1 MKKVNHKNCSMKRW
15 LLALVFFVP
24 SVFFQLGCTQRA
36 EERAEERSEERAE
49 ENDTSGLPEGE
60 ALAGSAGLE
69 TDDPKGNPGNAN
81 NTASLNRE
89 ETLEEVS
96 RLAAAGEFRSAL
108 PLLQQLLLINPND
121 VAVLF
126 QTGLMHAGCGELAEA
141 IDCLS
146 GIPEDHPEAG
156 IPALGQAA
164 DWCVQLKQF
173 DEAMDRYERILT
185 VDPSLTLARRQLAY
199 LLNRQGR
206 RHEAA
211 VHIRE
216 LCKAGDVRQDELQ
229 SLIVLSDAMLSDPS
243 QVAAG
248 ELDYTPIGESGAA
261 RKLFTERRY
270 AEAASV
276 LRESV
281 ANGSVPPSIVAL
293 YGRAAA
299 EAQDDVAFKWW
310 FGKTDKAVREYAE
323 YWSAI
328 GTYLASERE
337 FAAATRAF
345 LESLDRDPTDF
356 ITMNRLLQV
365 LKMQEEPDDYARW
378 EKRWKAMH
386 EILLDSNEISDASE
400 PNVKAIEELASRL
413 NAIDR
418 RLEAVVWKSI
428 EAFYR
433 KSPPEALKHWNS
445 ERQKMV
451 AEKSG
456 FPGQSV
462 RICGLSLDTYPLPDI
477 QLGKVEE
484 ASRIAGKAAETTANP
499 AAFRNVA
506 DEVGLKHTF
515 ELAPEKIEAGFAMY
529 HQAGGGVAVLDFD
542 RDGFADLYFAQ
553 GASAPPEFV
562 SNNGNVLFRNL
573 DSKFADVTKSAS
585 VADRRYTM
593 GCTAGD
599 WNQDGFPDLIT
610 ANIGTNYLWINNG
623 DGTFTQSSL
632 EGSESLE
639 RMPAS
644 VAMADLNA
652 DNLPDIFEVNYIQDS
667 TIGRLPE
674 KDAAGVVVEAVGPAD
689 FEACSDRI
697 GLNDGKGNVSF
708 RKISGSGT
716 ELHKG
721 LGVVIADLDGRP
733 GNDVFVGNDKS
744 ANQLW
749 IRDPLDGN
757 WSDVA
762 VVNGSAFSSGGAGT
776 ASMGIAS
783 GDFDKNAMLDLHI
796 ANFQNES
803 VCLYL
808 NRGTFFQDRASQ
820 YRLGVP
826 SRSVLGFGS
835 QALDYDNNGQLDVAV
850 ANGHIDNYQTMSGP
864 FQQLAQLFCNRGSRF
879 EMMPVADD
887 TGYWTQAHLGRA
899 MAKLDF
905 DHDGQTDLVVT
916 HLGEA
921 SALLK
926 NETENAGH
934 CLQLELVGSSAE
946 RDAIGARVQIEYG
959 DDAST
964 DFLVAGDGYLCRN
977 EAMLTY
983 GLENVSKVDRLTIDW
998 PNGKQQVFHDL
1009 EADRRWLIVED
1020 QVEPFLLFEHHGPKR

>member
-1 MKKVNHKNCSMKRW
+1 M
-15 LLALVFFVP
+15 
-24 SVFFQLGCTQRA
+24 
-36 EERAEERSEERAE
+36 
-49 ENDTSGLPEGE
+49 
-60 ALAGSAGLE
+60 AGSADVG
-69 TDDPKGNPGNAN
+69 TGDPRESPGNTN
-81 NTASLNRE
+81 NTSSLDRE
-89 ETLEEVS
+89 GTLEQVS
-96 RLAAAGEFRSAL
+96 RLAASGDFESAL
-108 PLLQQLLLINPND
+108 PLLQQLLLIDPSD

-126 QTGLMHAGCGELAEA
+126 QMGLMHAGCGELPEA
-141 IDCLS
+141 IDCLA

-173 DEAMDRYERILT
+173 DKAIDRYERILAW
-185 VDPSLTLARRQLAY
+185 DPDLTLARRQLAY
-199 LLNRQGR
+199 LLNRKGR

-211 VHIRE
+211 VHVRE

-229 SLIVLSDAMLSDPS
+229 SLIVLSDAMLSEPT

-248 ELDYTPIGESGAA
+248 EIDYTPIGESGSA
-261 RKLFTERRY
+261 RRLFTERRY

-310 FGKTDKAVREYAE
+310 FGKTDDAVREYAE

-328 GTYLASERE
+328 GTYLASERK

-356 ITMNRLLQV
+356 ITMNRLLQT
-365 LKMQEEPDDYARW
+365 LKMQGKSDDYAKW
-378 EKRWKAMH
+378 EERWKAMH
-386 EILLDSNEISDASE
+386 EILLDSNKISDARG
-400 PNVKAIEELASRL
+400 PNIKGIEDLASRL

-418 RLEAVVWKSI
+418 RLEAVVWKSL
-428 EAFYR
+428 EAYYR
-433 KSPPEALKHWNS
+433 NAPSEALKHWNS

-451 AEKSG
+451 ADKSG
-456 FPGQSV
+456 FPDQSV

-477 QLGKVEE
+477 QLDESEE
-484 ASRIAGKAAETTANP
+484 ASSIDGNLAETIASP
-499 AAFRNVA
+499 AAFRNIA
-506 DEVGLKHTF
+506 DEVGLQHAF
-515 ELAPEKIEAGFAMY
+515 MLAPEKIEAGFAMY

-562 SNNGNVLFRNL
+562 SSDGNVLFRNL

-599 WNQDGFPDLIT
+599 WNQDGFSDLIT

-623 DGTFTQSSL
+623 DGTFTQSPL
-632 EGSESLE
+632 EGSDSLE

-674 KDAAGVVVEAVGPAD
+674 KDLAGVVVEAVGPAD

-697 GLNDGKGNVSF
+697 GLNDGKGNVAF
-708 RKISGSGT
+708 RKISGSGAG
-716 ELHKG
+716 LHKG
-721 LGVVIADLDGRP
+721 LGIVIADLDGRP
-733 GNDVFVGNDKS
+733 GNDIFVGNDKS

-749 IRDPLDGN
+749 IRDPLDGK
-757 WSDVA
+757 WSDIA
-762 VVNGSAFSSGGAGT
+762 VVNGIALSSGGAGT
-776 ASMGIAS
+776 ASMGIAC

-808 NRGTFFQDRASQ
+808 NRGDFFQDRASQ

-826 SRSVLGFGS
+826 TRSVLGFGS
-835 QALDYDNNGQLDVAV
+835 QALDYDNNGRVDIAV

-864 FQQLAQLFCNRGSRF
+864 FRQMAQLFCNLGPRF
-879 EMMPVADD
+879 ELVPVADD

-905 DHDGQTDLVVT
+905 DHDGKTDLVVT
-916 HLGEA
+916 HLREA

-926 NETENAGH
+926 NETEDAGH
-934 CLQLELVGSSAE
+934 CLQLELVGSTTE
-946 RDAIGARVQIEYG
+946 RDAIGARVQIDYG
-959 DDAST
+959 DDVST
-964 DFLVAGDGYLCRN
+964 EFLIAGDGYLCRN
-977 EAMLTY
+977 EAMLAF
-983 GLENVSKVDRLTIDW
+983 GLGSVSQVDRLTIDW
-998 PNGKQQVFHDL
+998 PNGTRQVFRDL
-1009 EADRRWLIVED
+1009 EADHRWLVVED
-1020 QVEPFLLFEHHGPKR
+1020 QLEPFSLFKHHGPKR

>member
-1 MKKVNHKNCSMKRW
+1 MKRW

>member
-1 MKKVNHKNCSMKRW
+1 MKRW

-36 EERAEERSEERAE
+36 EERAEERSEERSEERAE

>member
-1 MKKVNHKNCSMKRW
+1 M
-15 LLALVFFVP
+15 
-24 SVFFQLGCTQRA
+24 
-36 EERAEERSEERAE
+36 
-49 ENDTSGLPEGE
+49 
-60 ALAGSAGLE
+60 AGSAGLE

>member
-36 EERAEERSEERAE
+36 EERAEERSEERAEERSEERAE

-593 GCTAGD
+593 G
-599 WNQDGFPDLIT
+599 
-610 ANIGTNYLWINNG
+610 
-623 DGTFTQSSL
+623 
-632 EGSESLE
+632 
-639 RMPAS
+639 
-644 VAMADLNA
+644 V
-652 DNLPDIFEVNYIQDS
+652 
-667 TIGRLPE
+667 
-674 KDAAGVVVEAVGPAD
+674 
-689 FEACSDRI
+689 
-697 GLNDGKGNVSF
+697 
-708 RKISGSGT
+708 
-716 ELHKG
+716 
-721 LGVVIADLDGRP
+721 
-733 GNDVFVGNDKS
+733 
-744 ANQLW
+744 
-749 IRDPLDGN
+749 
-757 WSDVA
+757 
-762 VVNGSAFSSGGAGT
+762 
-776 ASMGIAS
+776 
-783 GDFDKNAMLDLHI
+783 
-796 ANFQNES
+796 
-803 VCLYL
+803 
-808 NRGTFFQDRASQ
+808 
-820 YRLGVP
+820 
-826 SRSVLGFGS
+826 
-835 QALDYDNNGQLDVAV
+835 
-850 ANGHIDNYQTMSGP
+850 
-864 FQQLAQLFCNRGSRF
+864 
-879 EMMPVADD
+879 
-887 TGYWTQAHLGRA
+887 
-899 MAKLDF
+899 
-905 DHDGQTDLVVT
+905 
-916 HLGEA
+916 
-921 SALLK
+921 
-926 NETENAGH
+926 H
-934 CLQLELVGSSAE
+934 CG
-946 RDAIGARVQIEYG
+946 
-959 DDAST
+959 
-964 DFLVAGDGYLCRN
+964 
-977 EAMLTY
+977 
-983 GLENVSKVDRLTIDW
+983 
-998 PNGKQQVFHDL
+998 
-1009 EADRRWLIVED
+1009 
-1020 QVEPFLLFEHHGPKR
+1020 

>member
-1 MKKVNHKNCSMKRW
+1 
-15 LLALVFFVP
+15 
-24 SVFFQLGCTQRA
+24 
-36 EERAEERSEERAE
+36 
-49 ENDTSGLPEGE
+49 
-60 ALAGSAGLE
+60 
-69 TDDPKGNPGNAN
+69 
-81 NTASLNRE
+81 
-89 ETLEEVS
+89 
-96 RLAAAGEFRSAL
+96 
-108 PLLQQLLLINPND
+108 
-121 VAVLF
+121 
-126 QTGLMHAGCGELAEA
+126 
-141 IDCLS
+141 
-146 GIPEDHPEAG
+146 
-156 IPALGQAA
+156 
-164 DWCVQLKQF
+164 
-173 DEAMDRYERILT
+173 
-185 VDPSLTLARRQLAY
+185 
-199 LLNRQGR
+199 
-206 RHEAA
+206 
-211 VHIRE
+211 
-216 LCKAGDVRQDELQ
+216 
-229 SLIVLSDAMLSDPS
+229 
-243 QVAAG
+243 
-248 ELDYTPIGESGAA
+248 
-261 RKLFTERRY
+261 
-270 AEAASV
+270 
-276 LRESV
+276 
-281 ANGSVPPSIVAL
+281 
-293 YGRAAA
+293 
-299 EAQDDVAFKWW
+299 
-310 FGKTDKAVREYAE
+310 
-323 YWSAI
+323 
-328 GTYLASERE
+328 
-337 FAAATRAF
+337 
-345 LESLDRDPTDF
+345 
-356 ITMNRLLQV
+356 
-365 LKMQEEPDDYARW
+365 
-378 EKRWKAMH
+378 
-386 EILLDSNEISDASE
+386 
-400 PNVKAIEELASRL
+400 
-413 NAIDR
+413 
-418 RLEAVVWKSI
+418 
-428 EAFYR
+428 
-433 KSPPEALKHWNS
+433 
-445 ERQKMV
+445 MV

-456 FPGQSV
+456 FPDQSV

-803 VCLYL
+803 VCRYL

>member
-24 SVFFQLGCTQRA
+24 SVFFQLGCTQ
-36 EERAEERSEERAE
+36 RAEERSEERAE

>member
-1 MKKVNHKNCSMKRW
+1 MNRW
-15 LLALVFFVP
+15 LLSIVFFAP
-24 SVFFQLGCTQRA
+24 PIFLGLGCTQRA
-36 EERAEERSEERAE
+36 QQSDASDPAE
-49 ENDTSGLPEGE
+49 
-60 ALAGSAGLE
+60 AGSAGVV
-69 TDDPKGNPGNAN
+69 TADPKGKPETAN
-81 NTASLNRE
+81 STPSLNRE
-89 ETLEEVS
+89 EILEEVS
-96 RLAAAGEFRSAL
+96 RLAAAGEFKSAL
-108 PLLQQLLLINPND
+108 PLLQQLLLMNPSD

-126 QTGLMHAGCGELAEA
+126 QTGIMHAGCGELAEA
-141 IDCLS
+141 IDCLA

-164 DWCVQLKQF
+164 DWCVQLTRF
-173 DEAMDRYERILT
+173 DQAINRYERILAL
-185 VDPSLTLARRQLAY
+185 DPNLTLARRQLAY

-211 VHIRE
+211 VHVRE

-229 SLIVLSDAMLSDPS
+229 SLIVLSDAMLSDPT
-243 QVAAG
+243 QVADG
-248 ELDYTPIGESGAA
+248 EIDYTPIGESGRA

-276 LRESV
+276 LREAV
-281 ANGSVPPSIVAL
+281 ANGDAPPSIVAL

-310 FGKTDKAVREYAE
+310 FGKTNEAVREYAE

-356 ITMNRLLQV
+356 ITMNRLLQS
-365 LKMQEEPDDYARW
+365 LKMQENSDDYARW
-378 EKRWKAMH
+378 EERWKAMH
-386 EILLDSNEISDASE
+386 EILLDSNEISDASV

-456 FPGQSV
+456 FPDQSV

-477 QLGKVEE
+477 QLEKVEG
-484 ASRIAGKAAETTANP
+484 ASSIAGTAVATSASP

-506 DEVGLKHTF
+506 DEVGVEHTF
-515 ELAPEKIEAGFAMY
+515 KLAPENIEEGFAMY

-562 SNNGNVLFRNL
+562 SSESNVLFRNV
-573 DSKFADVTKSAS
+573 DSKFADVSESAS

-610 ANIGTNYLWINNG
+610 ANIGANYLWINNG
-623 DGTFTQSSL
+623 DGTFTQSVL
-632 EGSESLE
+632 EGSDSLE

-667 TIGRLPE
+667 TIGRLPA
-674 KDAAGVVVEAVGPAD
+674 KDPAGVVVEAVGPAD

-721 LGVVIADLDGRP
+721 LGIVIADLDGRP

-749 IRDPLDGN
+749 VRDPLNGN
-757 WSDVA
+757 WSDIA

-776 ASMGIAS
+776 ASMGIAC
-783 GDFDKNAMLDLHI
+783 GDFDKNEMLDLHI

-808 NRGTFFQDRASQ
+808 NRGSFFQDRASQ

-835 QALDYDNNGQLDVAV
+835 QALDYDNNGQLDIAV

-864 FQQLAQLFCNRGSRF
+864 FRQMAQLFCNLGPRF
-879 EMMPVADD
+879 ELVPVADD

-905 DHDGQTDLVVT
+905 NHDGQTDLVVT

-921 SALLK
+921 SAVLK
-926 NETENAGH
+926 NETGNIGH
-934 CLQLELVGSSAE
+934 CFQVELVGSSAE
-946 RDAIGARVQIEYG
+946 RDAIGARVKIDYG
-959 DDAST
+959 DDTST
-964 DFLVAGDGYLCRN
+964 DFLTAGDGYLCRN
-977 EAMLTY
+977 EAMLTF
-983 GLENVSKVDRLTIDW
+983 GLGNISKVDRLTVDW
-998 PNGKQQVFHDL
+998 PNGTQQVFHDL
-1009 EADRRWLIVED
+1009 EADRRWLVV
-1020 QVEPFLLFEHHGPKR
+1020 QGQLEPFSLFKHLRPKQ